1 MKSGVLIPK
10 EGRLDTGKAK
20 AKDTHNYRSAL
31 EPRDEVG
38 EVVSERTSWKS

>member
-20 AKDTHNYRSAL
+20 AEGGLKESLREELMREIGFEGPL
-31 EPRDEVG
+31 EF
-38 EVVSERTSWKS
+38 S